1 VPPTRE
7 AAKSIALTRV
17 VAGREAAFE
26 TFVREVIVPA
36 VDKARPHT
44 SDLWQLLRPT
54 SDHDGDSTVYAFVF
68 YGDVPEA
75 DWDLDTLFAEVH
87 GEQMGRRLIQQFEDM
102 VVGDQEI
109 YAFAGEVAA
118 TVTRLR

>member
-1 VPPTRE
+1 MPPTRDV
-7 AAKSIALTRV
+7 ATSMALTRV
-17 VAGREAAFE
+17 FAGREEVFE

-36 VDKARPHT
+36 IDRARPHT
-44 SDLWQLLRPT
+44 SGLWQLLRPT
-54 SDHDGDSTVYAFVF
+54 GDQDGDGSVYAFVF
-68 YGDVPEA
+68 YGEVPES

-87 GEQMGRRLIQQFEDM
+87 GEQMGRRLSQQFEDM
-102 VVGDQEI
+102 VVGDQEV